1 MMQALTNA
9 INQMKVS
16 TKMFAALAL
25 MGVAIIIL
33 GWFFVSNQLALIEF
47 DEYELRGIEYNTEL
61 RQLTESMARHRG
73 ATASLR
79 SGDQAFQSKV
89 DSAKAAVEDAF
100 DEIAVQNEKHDD
112 AFNVSLRYE
121 SIRSDWKQLLSSGSE
136 HPAKNFKEHTL
147 LIEKALALYSHVN
160 SVSNLDLDPGA
171 DSYALMSAT
180 YNTVFLNEVLGKLR
194 GLGAKA
200 IAQQDAGELTRASL
214 IYLGESKALFKLIE
228 SQLAFLLKVSKE
240 AQSDLKS
247 DIERAEE
254 SYLAFKT
261 LTEDVFVSGKAQ
273 VNAQVYFETGTQAI
287 SALFSLYDNGMPLLA
302 KKIESRRDGYRSA
315 MVIELIIVAGLV
327 LLAVLVFIRLNKGI
341 VSRLR
346 ATIDTFEAIKNANY
360 STSMDISSQDEIG
373 MVMSSLLRMQDVLRA
388 NIEAEQRTAA
398 ENARIKMSLDSS
410 TANVMVTDTDYN
422 IIYFNDALREMLT
435 IAESDIRK
443 DLPGFSV
450 DKLMGSNIDI
460 FHKNPAHQRD
470 ILDKITEPY
479 TAKLSIGGRT
489 IRVIAS
495 PIIDEQGNRIGM
507 SAQWR
512 DLTDE
517 LKKQEAERSVASE
530 NARIKKALDMVNA
543 NVMVT
548 DKDLNIIYC
557 NKAIKRMFENAESDI
572 QTELRQFKVS
582 EVMGANIDIFHKHP
596 AHQRGL
602 LAKITDTYT
611 ANFVLGGRHLQ
622 VMATPVIDDSGDR
635 IGYVAEWEDQ
645 TNEVIAQNLV
655 QNLVEQAAAG
665 ELDARIDESKLAGAQ
680 AKLGSGINSLL
691 DSVVAPVKETIR
703 VVDLMASGD
712 LTHNMPTDFTGEF
725 ARLAGAVNQ
734 SLSKLNTMVSEI
746 TESAESVSASAKE
759 IAQGNADLS
768 QRTEEQASSLEE
780 TASSMEQFTST
791 VRQNADNSTNAATLA
806 NEASKRAQEGGK
818 VVGTAVDAMAEINKS
833 SRQIADIISVID
845 DIAFQTNLL
854 ALNAAVEAARAG
866 EQGRGFA
873 VVASEVRNL
882 AQRSAG
888 AAKEIKSLINASVQS
903 VEQGSKLVNE
913 SGETLADIVRSVE
926 QVNAIIAEINN
937 ASLEQASGIE
947 EVNRAIAQMD
957 EMTQQNA
964 ALVEE
969 ATASSEALDEQSNK
983 MVELIG
989 FFNVNGDVV
998 SKSGAAAAVEKA
1010 PPSSTAI
1017 VSPVNKEWS
1026 AGADD
1031 EWEEF

>member
-1 MMQALTNA
+1 MQALTNA

-25 MGVAIIIL
+25 MGLAIIIL
-33 GWFFVSNQLALIEF
+33 CWFFVSNQLALIEF
-47 DEYELRGIEYNTEL
+47 DEYEIKGVEYNTEL
-61 RQLTESMARHRG
+61 RQLTEALARHRG
-73 ATASLR
+73 ATASLL
-79 SGDQAFQSKV
+79 SGDQSFQSKV
-89 DSAKAAVEDAF
+89 DSAKKSVEEAF
-100 DEIAVQNEKHDD
+100 EAIAKQNEKHD
-112 AFNVSLRYE
+112 AEFKVALRYD
-121 SIRSDWKQLLSSGSE
+121 SILSDWKRQESSGSE
-136 HPAKNFKEHTL
+136 RPQTNFGEHTAI
-147 LIEKALALYSHVN
+147 IEKALSLYSHVN
-160 SVSNLDLDPGA
+160 SVSNLDLDPKA
-171 DSYALMSAT
+171 DTYSLMSGT
-180 YNTVFLNEVLGKLR
+180 YNIVFINEVLGKLR

-200 IAQQDAGELTRASL
+200 IAQNNASELTRTSL
-214 IYLGESKALFKLIE
+214 IFLGESKALYQIIDTQLISLMQHSE
-228 SQLAFLLKVSKE
+228 EAKAILKDDIDNALASYKAFEALTVSSL
-240 AQSDLKS
+240 ADGTS
-247 DIERAEE
+247 DISAKE
-254 SYLAFKT
+254 
-261 LTEDVFVSGKAQ
+261 
-273 VNAQVYFETGTQAI
+273 YFETGTRAI
-287 SALFSLYDNGMPLLA
+287 TALFAVYDKGMPLL
-302 KKIESRRDGYRSA
+302 KDKIELRLDEEQSNLLWQL
-315 MVIELIIVAGLV
+315 VIV
-327 LLAVLVFIRLNKGI
+327 AVLVVLAVFVFVRLNKGI
-341 VSRLR
+341 VNRLR
-346 ATIDTFEAIKNANY
+346 STIGTFECIEKG
-360 STSMDISSQDEIG
+360 DFSSKLDDACKDEIG
-373 MVMSSLLRMQDVLRA
+373 VVMASLQQMQNKLQA
-388 NIEAEQRTAA
+388 NIEADQLAAA

-422 IIYFNDALREMLT
+422 IIYFNQALREMLT
-435 IAESDIRK
+435 TAESDIRK
-443 DLPGFSV
+443 DLPAFSV

-460 FHKNPAHQRD
+460 FHKNPAHQRN

-479 TAKLSIGGRT
+479 TAKLSIGGRA

-495 PIIDEQGNRIGM
+495 PIIDEGGNRIGM
-507 SAQWR
+507 SAQWD
-512 DLTDE
+512 DLTVE
-517 LKKQEAERSVASE
+517 LQKQEAERRVASE

-557 NKAIKRMFENAESDI
+557 NEAIMGMLENAERDI
-572 QTELRQFKVS
+572 QTELRQFSVS
-582 EVMGANIDIFHKHP
+582 KVMGANIDIFHKNP
-596 AHQRGL
+596 SHQRNL
-602 LAKITDTYT
+602 LAQITDTYT
-611 ANFVLGGRHLQ
+611 ANFILGGRHLQ
-622 VMATPVIDDSGDR
+622 VMATPVIDESGER

-645 TNEVIAQNLV
+645 TNDVLAQNLV
-655 QNLVEQAAAG
+655 QNLVEKAAAG
-665 ELDARIDESKLAGAQ
+665 ELDARIDESKLNGPQ
-680 AKLGSGINSLL
+680 AKLGAGINSLL